1 MINAIEKSSDHFP
14 ALLKE
19 IADLP
24 KQLYVL
30 GALPDDAV
38 AKVAI
43 VGTRKATAQG
53 KFLARNVAEQLARR
67 GMVIVSGLA
76 MGIDTAA
83 HEGALRAQGK
93 TIAVLPCGLDSIY
106 PRQNERLARE
116 ICKAGGALV
125 SEYTPETQALQYRF
139 LERNRIVSG
148 LSIATII
155 IEAPSASGAL
165 VTARLAGE
173 QGREVFVFPGPHNH
187 PNYIGSHALIRDGA
201 RLVASVEHILED
213 LGFDTN
219 ASRESMSAVPESVF
233 PDSGKERRIFEII
246 KEAGAPIRIDK
257 IIELTKLESR
267 VVNQTLTMLSLHN
280 MIKEAEGGYT
290 I

>member
-1 MINAIEKSSDHFP
+1 MEKSSDHFP

-43 VGTRKATAQG
+43 VGTRKATTQG

-93 TIAVLPCGLDSIY
+93 TIAVLPCGLDSISHM
-106 PRQNERLARE
+106 QNERL
-116 ICKAGGALV
+116 
-125 SEYTPETQALQYRF
+125 
-139 LERNRIVSG
+139 
-148 LSIATII
+148 
-155 IEAPSASGAL
+155 
-165 VTARLAGE
+165 
-173 QGREVFVFPGPHNH
+173 GRV
-187 PNYIGSHALIRDGA
+187 I
-201 RLVASVEHILED
+201 
-213 LGFDTN
+213 
-219 ASRESMSAVPESVF
+219 
-233 PDSGKERRIFEII
+233 
-246 KEAGAPIRIDK
+246 
-257 IIELTKLESR
+257 
-267 VVNQTLTMLSLHN
+267 
-280 MIKEAEGGYT
+280 
-290 I
+290 